1 MNDES
6 PNSQNP
12 SDGHEPDPAV
22 QADDKVS
29 PVVAST
35 SLLATEAVK
44 TTPKRLWAVDAMRD
58 KRWGWGIIA
67 GIVVVALVACSFI
80 LGGFF
85 KDKSTADGDVAA
97 GPLTTASTPSA
108 SDASATPTLQ
118 AGLDKQAA
126 GDPLGSA
133 EDIRKRQALV
143 RKGINQGVN
152 GLHLPIETSDPIEFA
167 GAFAMA
173 VYGFDSTAASADEY
187 FDNLWQW
194 YTPYTNPARPK
205 WNRDALSQS
214 QSEELQRPAYE
225 MLKSRSMINDVV
237 VDTAYID
244 DEIAGL
250 GASQLPFPVG
260 ASVPGG
266 KGSHLI
272 VVALDVQAY
281 STEKQAPQD
290 TMPIVPAR
298 QQKIVQMV
306 VLCPGF
312 AGYTGSSC
320 KAVYESS
327 SADAWYTNLEKEWIF
342 HS

>member
-1 MNDES
+1 MD
-6 PNSQNP
+6 
-12 SDGHEPDPAV
+12 V
-22 QADDKVS
+22 
-29 PVVAST
+29 
-35 SLLATEAVK
+35 L
-44 TTPKRLWAVDAMRD
+44 RR
-58 KRWGWGIIA
+58 KRWGWGLIA

-85 KDKSTADGDVAA
+85 KDKSIAEGEVAA
-97 GPLTTASTPSA
+97 GPVATASGSA
-108 SDASATPTLQ
+108 APGASGKPTLQ
-118 AGLDKQAA
+118 AGVDKQAA

-152 GLHLPIETSDPIEFA
+152 GLHVPIETSDPIEFA

-173 VYGFDSTAASADEY
+173 VYSFDSTAASADEY
-187 FDNLWQW
+187 FENLWQW
-194 YTPYTNPARPK
+194 YTPYVNPARPK

-214 QSEELQRPAYE
+214 QSEELQRPVYE

-244 DEIAGL
+244 EEIAGL

-266 KGSHLI
+266 KGSHLV
-272 VVALDVQAY
+272 VVALDIQAY

-290 TMPIVPAR
+290 KMPIVPAR
-298 QQKIVQMV
+298 EQKIVQMV

-312 AGYTGSSC
+312 AGYTGSYC